1 MMHTPLLPPHEIEPP
16 AERPLTDAE
25 NAALT
30 HAFDGLKAALASQQ
44 TPRRV
49 AQTLQWAMR
58 ERIET
63 TRRQRWQSRVAHW
76 FAPGLGLAA
85 SVGMAA
91 WITLLPQP
99 LATVTPP
106 SAFIDTPFI
115 ALGPLESIAIEAR
128 PRLIQT
134 EVPRMW
140 LAEFGVAVN
149 PETANEK
156 IHAEMLIGAA
166 GQPLAVRFA
175 P

>member
-1 MMHTPLLPPHEIEPP
+1 MEQP

-25 NAALT
+25 NAQLAN
-30 HAFDGLKAALASQQ
+30 AFAGLKEALGDQQ
-44 TPRRV
+44 APQRV
-49 AQTLQWAMR
+49 AQALQLAMR
-58 ERIET
+58 ERVEAK
-63 TRRQRWQSRVAHW
+63 RRQRWQSRVAHW

-91 WITLLPQP
+91 WIALLPPP
-99 LATVTPP
+99 LAIVPP
-106 SAFIDTPFI
+106 SSAFIDTPFI
-115 ALGPLESIAIEAR
+115 ALGPLESIALEAK

-149 PETANEK
+149 PETASEK

-166 GQPLAVRFA
+166 GQPLAVRFT